1 MAHHDTVPRGTQIGW
16 AFGSAGSTT
25 ILYVINVILMYY
37 LVTAAG
43 IDPLLAGSFML
54 AGRIYD
60 GIVDLLIGQFSDRTR
75 SRWGRRRPWMASGA
89 VLSAAGMAWL
99 FSGLTGGLPV
109 EIMVMA
115 ALLLTFTGY
124 SAFSI
129 PSSAM
134 PAEITDSP
142 QVRTSLMAWRTFF
155 IQLASLAGGALA
167 PAMIA
172 WGGSSQVAFAKMGL
186 CMAMFIA
193 VSMSV
198 AVIATA
204 GVRERAVTAHSSGG
218 LAGFSRLFANRPF
231 LVLLGIKF
239 CGFIASASLGAT
251 GLFFMR
257 DVLQRGETGMAQ
269 FALASGIVGTLS
281 VPLWRQ
287 FARLANKPVICAL
300 ALGLSMATSLS
311 WLAAT
316 PKEPDL
322 LFLLRGG
329 LAGFATT
336 GTLLMTLSMLP
347 DTIAFGVRTS
357 GLRNEGLYAAF
368 FEFFQKAA
376 FAIAPFLVGLLLQAS
391 GYRPG
396 AGLVQTE
403 TAREAVRV
411 AMSLIPAVAQAA
423 GIALL
428 LLYRTPAEPTAE
440 RADQE
445 S

>member
-1 MAHHDTVPRGTQIGW
+1 MVHNDSVPRPTQIGW

-43 IDPLLAGSFML
+43 IDPLLAGSFLL

-60 GIVDLLIGQFSDRTR
+60 GIADLLIGQGSDRTR

-89 VLSAAGMAWL
+89 LLSALGMAWL
-99 FSGLTGGLPV
+99 FSGVTGGLPV
-109 EIMVMA
+109 EVMVMA

-124 SAFSI
+124 SSFSI

-172 WGGSSQVAFAKMGL
+172 WGGSSQGAFARMGY
-186 CMAMFIA
+186 CMAAFIA
-193 VSMSV
+193 VSMGV

-204 GVRERAVTAHSSGG
+204 GVRERAGAPDAGGG
-218 LAGFSRLFANRPF
+218 LAGFSRLFANHPF
-231 LVLLGIKF
+231 VVLLGVKF
-239 CGFIASASLGAT
+239 CGFVASAALGAT

-257 DVLQRGETGMAQ
+257 DVLLRGESGMAQ

-281 VPLWRQ
+281 VPVWRQ
-287 FARLANKPVICAL
+287 VARLATKPVICGLAMAL
-300 ALGLSMATSLS
+300 SLATSLS

-316 PKEPDL
+316 PAEPDM

-376 FAIAPFLVGLLLQAS
+376 FAIAPFLVGVLLQAS

-403 TAREAVRV
+403 TAREAVRLS
-411 AMSLIPAVAQAA
+411 MSLIPAVAQAA

-428 LLYRTPAEPTAE
+428 LLYRTPAERTAAP
-440 RADQE
+440 ADHE